1 MSLRLKSL
9 QDMKDDMLIKRS
21 LVSGELLPT
30 DYLPRAAVSEFNSND
45 VSRKILTKPFRLL
58 IEKSPRQQWL
68 NPNQHSSDGVL
79 R

>member
-21 LVSGELLPT
+21 LVSGEILPT

-45 VSRKILTKPFRLL
+45 V
-58 IEKSPRQQWL
+58 
-68 NPNQHSSDGVL
+68 
-79 R
+79 